1 MFLHI
6 RYTTL
11 FRKLYNIF
19 KLSYYFFFAS
29 FLYLFSQH
37 SSNYVLFALLLLG
50 YYFVKRSE
58 KLLLKKSLKTKEII
72 TLFEKKESKK
82 ERAIG
87 IIILIVASSYLIYEY
102 GSENIIFQNLIVL
115 IIGLGIYEK
124 HSKKRNI
131 FLFADSRGI
140 FEPKLSLLSGFH
152 QWIEIKKLEISENK
166 IELIVHKGK
175 TYNCEIDIEDIE
187 KLKTWYNT

>member
-1 MFLHI
+1 MGASNNLHNLHPIVSHFRHIRLRLTRQKFRRPRNEIMKFLWKLI
-6 RYTTL
+6 TYWTNYLKRYTTL

-19 KLSYYFFFAS
+19 KLSYYLFFAS

-87 IIILIVASSYLIYEY
+87 ILILIVASSYLIYEY

-124 HSKKRNI
+124 HSKLEKI
-131 FLFADSRGI
+131 LQCCSSWGI
-140 FEPKLSLLSGFH
+140 
-152 QWIEIKKLEISENK
+152 
-166 IELIVHKGK
+166 
-175 TYNCEIDIEDIE
+175 
-187 KLKTWYNT
+187 